1 MDLKQQINYF
11 TQNLLSKF
19 KMNLKNIMMSQL
31 NFFKK
36 ILKNSS
42 LKRIR
47 RRGR

>member
-19 KMNLKNIMMSQL
+19 KMNLKNIMKSQKL

-36 ILKNSS
+36 I
-42 LKRIR
+42 
-47 RRGR
+47 